1 MAKGVRAEIVVLL
14 GSCPFHSITS
24 WEIIDMNDRIL
35 LVEDDPKLA
44 GLIEEELTLE
54 GYQITVTH
62 NGLDGLT
69 MARNIQPDLLILDWM
84 LPGISGL
91 DLCLRLRST
100 GIQIPIIMLTAKD
113 EIPDRVAGLNAGADD
128 YVTKPFSIEELLA
141 RVKARLRRLQPEDP
155 DTFKFEDLTLNRLT
169 REVYRNSQLIELTAK
184 EFDLLEYL
192 LRHPRQVLNRDQILE
207 KVWGYDF
214 MGESNIIEVYIRAL
228 RLKLEVNN
236 PKRLLHTVR
245 GVGYVLRE
253 YT

>member
-1 MAKGVRAEIVVLL
+1 M
-14 GSCPFHSITS
+14 H
-24 WEIIDMNDRIL
+24 DRIL
-35 LVEDDPKLA
+35 LVEDDTKLA
-44 GLIEEELTLE
+44 GFIEEELILE
-54 GYQITVTH
+54 GYQVTVAH

-69 MARNIQPDLLILDWM
+69 IARNLQPDLLILDWM

-100 GIQIPIIMLTAKD
+100 GIQVPIIMLTAKD

-141 RVKARLRRLQPEDP
+141 RVKARLRRSHPEAP
-155 DTFKFEDLTLNRLT
+155 DLFEFEDLTLNRLT
-169 REVYRNSQLIELTAK
+169 REVYRNTQLIELTAK

-192 LRHPRQVLNRDQILE
+192 LRHPRQVMTRDRILE

-228 RLKLEVNN
+228 RLKLEVKN

-253 YT
+253 YD

>member
-1 MAKGVRAEIVVLL
+1 
-14 GSCPFHSITS
+14 
-24 WEIIDMNDRIL
+24 MNDLIL
-35 LVEDDPKLA
+35 LVEDDTKLA
-44 GLIEEELTLE
+44 GFIEEELILE
-54 GYQITVTH
+54 GYQVTVAT

-69 MARNIQPDLLILDWM
+69 IARNLQPDLLILDWM

-100 GIQIPIIMLTAKD
+100 GIQVPIIMLTAKD

-141 RVKARLRRLQPEDP
+141 RVKARLRRIQPEDP
-155 DTFKFEDLTLNRLT
+155 DALEFEDLTLNRLT
-169 REVYRNSQLIELTAK
+169 REVYRNTKLIELTAK

-192 LRHPRQVLNRDQILE
+192 LRHPRQVMTRDQILE
-207 KVWGYDF
+207 KVWSYDF

-253 YT
+253 HT

>member
-1 MAKGVRAEIVVLL
+1 
-14 GSCPFHSITS
+14 
-24 WEIIDMNDRIL
+24 MNNRIL
-35 LVEDDPKLA
+35 LVEDDIKLA
-44 GLIEEELTLE
+44 GFIEEELLLE
-54 GYQITVTH
+54 GYQITVAY

-141 RVKARLRRLQPEDP
+141 RVKARLRRTHSEDS
-155 DTFKFEDLTLNRLT
+155 DAFEFEDLTLNRLT
-169 REVYRNSQLIELTAK
+169 HEVYRNTQLIELTAK

-192 LRHPRQVLNRDQILE
+192 LRHPRQVMTRDQILE

-253 YT
+253 YA

>member
-1 MAKGVRAEIVVLL
+1 
-14 GSCPFHSITS
+14 
-24 WEIIDMNDRIL
+24 MNDRIL
-35 LVEDDPKLA
+35 LIEDDTKLA
-44 GLIEEELTLE
+44 DFIEEELILE
-54 GYQITVTH
+54 GYQVTVAH

-91 DLCLRLRST
+91 DLCLRLRSASTITSRST
-100 GIQIPIIMLTAKD
+100 GIQVPIIMLTAKD

-141 RVKARLRRLQPEDP
+141 RVKARLRRIQPEDP
-155 DTFKFEDLTLNRLT
+155 DTFGFEDLTLNRLT

-192 LRHPRQVLNRDQILE
+192 LRHPRQVMTRDQILE

-228 RLKLEVNN
+228 RLKLEVSN

-253 YT
+253 YA

>member
-1 MAKGVRAEIVVLL
+1 
-14 GSCPFHSITS
+14 
-24 WEIIDMNDRIL
+24 MNDRIL
-35 LVEDDPKLA
+35 LVEDDIKL
-44 GLIEEELTLE
+44 GGFIEEELILE
-54 GYQITVTH
+54 GYQVTVAT

-69 MARNIQPDLLILDWM
+69 IARNIQPDLLILDWM

-100 GIQIPIIMLTAKD
+100 GIQVPIIMLTAKD

-141 RVKARLRRLQPEDP
+141 RVKARLRRTQSEDS
-155 DTFKFEDLTLNRLT
+155 DTFEFEDLTLNRLT
-169 REVYRNSQLIELTAK
+169 REVYRNTQLIELTAK

-192 LRHPRQVLNRDQILE
+192 LRHPRQVMTRDQILE

-253 YT
+253 YV